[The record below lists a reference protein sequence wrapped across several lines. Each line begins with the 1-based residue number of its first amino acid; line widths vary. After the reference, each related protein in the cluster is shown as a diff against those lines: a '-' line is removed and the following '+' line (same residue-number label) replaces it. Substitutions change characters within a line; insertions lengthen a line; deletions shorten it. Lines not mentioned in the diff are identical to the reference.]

1 MARREVTQF
10 FDDFDNSPL
19 EDNEVN
25 VVEFSVNGVDYVMEL
40 SEKNLQKF
48 QSAVDPYI
56 AVARRAT
63 RSSSNRKSSSNSS
76 SNRNKRI
83 REWAL
88 ENNLDVSKRGRIAS
102 DIIEKFNQ
110 AHS

>member
-10 FDDFDNSPL
+10 FDDLDNSPL
-19 EDNEVN
+19 EENEVN
-25 VVEFSVNGVDYVMEL
+25 VVQFSVNGIDYVMEL

-63 RSSSNRKSSSNSS
+63 RSSSNRKSNSNSS

>member
-25 VVEFSVNGVDYVMEL
+25 VVEFSVNGIDYVMEL

-56 AVARRAT
+56 AVARRAA

>member
-25 VVEFSVNGVDYVMEL
+25 VVEFSVNSVDYVMEL

-56 AVARRAT
+56 AVARRAA